1 MALWLLGK
9 IETFPREFGHSSLKG
24 HVFIKQEQVF

>member
-9 IETFPREFGHSSLKG
+9 IETFPREFGLKG